1 MDVLHGVIL
10 RDGVISI
17 VRTEDVVAQLTDYWD
32 VNERAQIEAAIQ
44 SKSAEMKTPPSTYC
58 HQPSAGFFT
67 TFQFVCS
74 RQFKVNFCLEWKL
87 KFRVKEKLQYCFIE
101 VNFTVST
108 IYDIN

>member
-32 VNERAQIEAAIQ
+32 VNERAQIETAIK
-44 SKSAEMKTPPSTYC
+44 SKSADMKTPPSTYC
-58 HQPSAGFFT
+58 HQPSASFFT

-74 RQFKVNFCLEWKL
+74 RQFKVNFCFEWKL
-87 KFRVKEKLQYCFIE
+87 KFRVIEKLQYCFIE